1 MTHNLICQGVHP
13 SIRDFRRSVA
23 KELVGLQEKVDHI
36 TQKKAE
42 IASQQDSHVEGMDVK
57 ADLCNKRDHQQEEK
71 QGQQGSVA
79 ESEPVYEFHREVACQ
94 AENNRTPQ
102 ESIPEATAE
111 TKSLHDDPK
120 LDADSN
126 SQTSVMPMNVADE
139 SEISLE
145 PISRP
150 GPAETEL
157 EKTQI
162 FHQVDDQVIN
172 PAFGGM
178 SSLQENVVSELKDLV
193 EFPKGDVSEDVS
205 TADNLG
211 QNEPAQDRASE
222 EDVLN
227 DLSRGVL
234 EEYNDMKDNNT
245 LVKDNQGADD
255 VLAESYLEPELA
267 QLPVGV
273 LDDDCE
279 SPVMR
284 VDVNAERADGE
295 VHDMNHVETA
305 LKVPVTVGR
314 NASLGCAEQKDN
326 NNAELLKKADLES
339 EDIVQASEEE
349 ASFKSVDVSPVVH
362 GEEKMESCTDD
373 EIPAVTTTNTPETC
387 EEEELSFLEREGVNV
402 SGNDSKN
409 SSNKDE
415 LQECGSPV
423 KLSKSGDVEHEEKQ
437 NNDNFEQQASGEAGG
452 IETTCDSGVL
462 EAELLDQREC
472 YSPKA
477 KQGEEQVLPPPSP
490 SASEISLESDGFS
503 DGDRKLVEENMRL
516 REMMQKLIES
526 GQDQLTAISK
536 LSSRVKELEK
546 RMSKKKKLRMRKHII
561 ARPSS
566 RSSCFRPLHDPKK
579 VNAVA
584 MAM

>member
-1 MTHNLICQGVHP
+1 M
-13 SIRDFRRSVA
+13 
-23 KELVGLQEKVDHI
+23 GLQEKVDHI

-57 ADLCNKRDHQQEEK
+57 ADLCNKRDQQEEK

-79 ESEPVYEFHREVACQ
+79 ESEPVNEFHREVASQ

-145 PISRP
+145 PISKP

-172 PAFGGM
+172 PAFGGI

-193 EFPKGDVSEDVS
+193 EFPKGDASEDVS

-234 EEYNDMKDNNT
+234 EECNDMKDNNT

-255 VLAESYLEPELA
+255 VLAECYLEPELA

-295 VHDMNHVETA
+295 VHDMNLVETA
-305 LKVPVTVGR
+305 FKVPVTVGR
-314 NASLGCAEQKDN
+314 NESLRCAEQRDN
-326 NNAELLKKADLES
+326 NNVELLKKADLES
-339 EDIVQASEEE
+339 EDVVQAPEEE

-387 EEEELSFLEREGVNV
+387 EAEELSFLEREGVNV

-423 KLSKSGDVEHEEKQ
+423 NFMNFKNS
-437 NNDNFEQQASGEAGG
+437 DNFEQQASGEAGG

-503 DGDRKLVEENMRL
+503 EGDRKLVEENMRL

-566 RSSCFRPLHDPKK
+566 GSSCFRPLHDPKK

>member
-1 MTHNLICQGVHP
+1 MHP

-23 KELVGLQEKVDHI
+23 KELVSLQEKVDHI

-57 ADLCNKRDHQQEEK
+57 ADLYNKRDQQEEK

-79 ESEPVYEFHREVACQ
+79 ESEPVNEFHREVACQ
-94 AENNRTPQ
+94 AENNLTPQ

-111 TKSLHDDPK
+111 TKSLHYDPK

-145 PISRP
+145 SISRP

-172 PAFGGM
+172 PAFGGI

-234 EEYNDMKDNNT
+234 EEYNDMKDDST
-245 LVKDNQGADD
+245 LVKDNQGAVD

-273 LDDDCE
+273 LDGDCE

-305 LKVPVTVGR
+305 FKVPVTVGW
-314 NASLGCAEQKDN
+314 NESLGCAEQMDN
-326 NNAELLKKADLES
+326 NNVELLKKADFES
-339 EDIVQASEEE
+339 EDIVQAPEEE

-362 GEEKMESCTDD
+362 CEEKMESCTDD
-373 EIPAVTTTNTPETC
+373 EIPAVTATNTPETC
-387 EEEELSFLEREGVNV
+387 AEEELSFLEREGV
-402 SGNDSKN
+402 NDSKN

-503 DGDRKLVEENMRL
+503 EGDRKLVEENMRW

-566 RSSCFRPLHDPKK
+566 GSSCFRPSHDPKK

-584 MAM
+584 MAL